1 MVLMGV
7 LENRKEYFFAFM
19 GLLFYKS
26 KKKRSKCI
34 VKSNHYVTQNMCR
47 FIETFF
53 RYQLVLKLLE
63 WVFRLVYN

>member
-7 LENRKEYFFAFM
+7 LENRKEYFFAFI

-26 KKKRSKCI
+26 KKKRSICI
-34 VKSNHYVTQNMCR
+34 VESNHYVTQNMCR

>member
-1 MVLMGV
+1 MVLMGA

-26 KKKRSKCI
+26 KKKRSICI
-34 VKSNHYVTQNMCR
+34 VESTTMLRKIYVR

-63 WVFRLVYN
+63 WVFHSVYN

>member
-19 GLLFYKS
+19 GILFDRS

-34 VKSNHYVTQNMCR
+34 VKSNHYVTQNICS
-47 FIETFF
+47 
-53 RYQLVLKLLE
+53 
-63 WVFRLVYN
+63 VYWNILSISACFKIVRMGFPFGV

>member
-26 KKKRSKCI
+26 KKKRSICI
-34 VKSNHYVTQNMCR
+34 VEKQPLCYAKYM
-47 FIETFF
+47 FG
-53 RYQLVLKLLE
+53 LLKHSFDISL
-63 WVFRLVYN
+63 F

>member
-34 VKSNHYVTQNMCR
+34 VKSNHYVTQNICS
-47 FIETFF
+47 
-53 RYQLVLKLLE
+53 
-63 WVFRLVYN
+63 VY

>member
-1 MVLMGV
+1 MGV

-19 GLLFYKS
+19 SLLSYKR
-26 KKKRSKCI
+26 KKKRSICI
-34 VKSNHYVTQNMCR
+34 VESNHYATKNMCR

-63 WVFRLVYN
+63 WVFHSVYN